1 MSLCINQ
8 SNTTWNV
15 LLTSNSTRW
24 SPMVMGRWTQP
35 TNFDLLPPAKGAF
48 MLLRQPRVFSWTQW
62 PHVPPMCARI
72 HGNGASA
79 PSATASR
86 YELIVLPAADSSLS
100 RSTSISRALQRTIDG
115 NKQPGVV
122 LVHQDEPARRE
133 RAAFPRQRRYPAAL
147 AARGGRRA
155 RRFRAKLKVLRPAHS
170 FLHRGGPST
179 MAHPV
184 ERSRGTAVR
193 DGIER
198 Q

>member
-1 MSLCINQ
+1 
-8 SNTTWNV
+8 
-15 LLTSNSTRW
+15 
-24 SPMVMGRWTQP
+24 MGRWTQP

-48 MLLRQPRVFSWTQW
+48 MLFRQPRVFSWAQW

-86 YELIVLPAADSSLS
+86 YELIVLPAADSSFS

-133 RAAFPRQRRYPAAL
+133 RAAFPRQRRYPAAVDGEHAFMGEKPL
-147 AARGGRRA
+147 PASPHGSALSGGKPV
-155 RRFRAKLKVLRPAHS
+155 FFV
-170 FLHRGGPST
+170 T
-179 MAHPV
+179 MA
-184 ERSRGTAVR
+184 
-193 DGIER
+193 
-198 Q
+198 